1 MNIHVLEET
10 SKSVSNYELVLQQ
23 IYSEFVLS

>member
-23 IYSEFVLS
+23 LYSEFVLS